1 MLSDEALYETLLNGD
16 LRAFDTLYERYE
28 RHLFGFIR
36 KHLVDT
42 HEAEDVLHETFMA
55 ILRDRAGARAARS
68 LRAWIFQV
76 ARNLCLNR
84 QRSARRASQ
93 ALETE
98 ARTPEETNP
107 GPERALEHHQ
117 TQHALRNAVARL
129 PVELG
134 ELYSLRTQGMSYQE
148 MAEVLG
154 IPLGTVKSRMHQ
166 LVDQLRE
173 EMHP

>member
-1 MLSDEALYETLLNGD
+1 MLSDEALYEALLNGD

-36 KHLVDT
+36 KHLMDV

-55 ILRDRAGARAARS
+55 VLRDRAGARAARS

-76 ARNLCLNR
+76 ASNLCLNR
-84 QRSARRASQ
+84 QRSARRATR
-93 ALETE
+93 ALEKE
-98 ARTPEETNP
+98 ARSPDETSP
-107 GPERALEHHQ
+107 GPEKALEHHQ
-117 TQHALRNAVARL
+117 TQNALRDAVAKL

-134 ELYSLRTQGMSYQE
+134 ELYSLRTQGMSYAE
-148 MAEVLG
+148 MADVLG

-166 LVDQLRE
+166 LVNQLRE